1 MFVNWCSAVMPLS
14 LPTFIVVGSV
24 KCGTTSLHHY
34 LSQHPEVSISRPKEL
49 DFFVGNEAP
58 EASGVA
64 RGNWWRGERWY
75 ASHFDA
81 SRPSRGEISPIYVAG
96 PWRVDVFSRMSRLV
110 PDVRLL
116 LLVREPM
123 ERLRS
128 HFQMVRRNLLGQD
141 RDFDAYVANSGSEA
155 AISLSDYGSQIQCIL
170 DYFPASSLMVVESAA
185 LDFDRQR
192 TLASIFQFIGVR
204 SDFQSPQFEE
214 RLYDRR
220 QRRFPSPI
228 GKRILATRPMRVAKK
243 VLPFTLNEALRNA
256 VLLPF
261 SNPEPSTALT
271 PDRERG
277 LQERFAA
284 EVALA
289 RRLTGLAL
297 PSLGFF

>member
-1 MFVNWCSAVMPLS
+1 MPA
-14 LPTFIVVGSV
+14 I
-24 KCGTTSLHHY
+24 
-34 LSQHPEVSISRPKEL
+34 SIPR
-49 DFFVGNEAP
+49 
-58 EASGVA
+58 A
-64 RGNWWRGERWY
+64 RAG
-75 ASHFDA
+75 
-81 SRPSRGEISPIYVAG
+81 GEISPIYVAG
-96 PWRVDVFSRMSRLV
+96 PWRADVFSRMSRLV

-128 HFQMVRRNLLGQD
+128 HFQMVRRNLMGQD
-141 RDFDAYVANSGSEA
+141 LDFDAYVDASDSEA

-170 DYFPASSLMVVESAA
+170 DYFPASSFMVVESVD
-185 LDFDRQR
+185 LDHDRRR
-192 TLASIFQFIGVR
+192 TIASIFQFIGVR

-220 QRRFPSPI
+220 QRRFPSPT
-228 GKRILATRPMRVAKK
+228 GKQILGSLPMRVAKK
-243 VLPFTLNEALRNA
+243 VLPFTWNEALRNA

-261 SNPEPSTALT
+261 SLPEPSMALT
-271 PDRERG
+271 PDRERR

-297 PSLGFF
+297 PSLGF